1 MSSKSIRFDD
11 AGNMVK
17 TEVGVK
23 DINEVQGR
31 NDGDGWRVDEVGE
44 EAMSSRLA
52 NVKSQLEMNE
62 EKDRIRE
69 KMRIKEK
76 KLIKKQRDKEM
87 NQVEPLPQ
95 VILGNSD
102 EEEEDDE

>member
-1 MSSKSIRFDD
+1 MSSKSIRFDED
-11 AGNMVK
+11 GNMVK
-17 TEVGVK
+17 KEVGVK
-23 DINEVQGR
+23 DINEAQGR
-31 NDGDGWRVDEVGE
+31 FCGWSWVVDEVGE
-44 EAMSSRLA
+44 EALSSRLA
-52 NVKSQLEMNE
+52 NVKNQLEMNE

-102 EEEEDDE
+102 EEEEDEE

>member
-1 MSSKSIRFDD
+1 
-11 AGNMVK
+11 
-17 TEVGVK
+17 
-23 DINEVQGR
+23 
-31 NDGDGWRVDEVGE
+31 
-44 EAMSSRLA
+44 MSSRLA
-52 NVKSQLEMNE
+52 NVKNQLEMNE

-87 NQVEPLPQ
+87 NQMEPLPQ

-102 EEEEDDE
+102 EEEEDEE